1 MFRAGE
7 FDDLQA
13 VVCSALAQ
21 DPMDMVFH
29 GLFREVEVRC
39 YFFIREA
46 ASNHG
51 EQFPLM
57 R

>member
-51 EQFPLM
+51 EQFPLI